1 MGLISRVSSRTY
13 RVLYLICG
21 NSISTV
27 YIAKNY
33 TMAAVNVYTTN
44 QTSENLS
51 RKDFIDW
58 INNSLDLNIKKIEE
72 LASGQVYC
80 QFMDMLFPERPRRAP
95 RKSSFP
101 RQLRIRAMVQKV
113 LRRQ

>member
-80 QFMDMLFPERPRRAP
+80 QFMDMLFPGCLPLKRVKFGTTLEHEYI
-95 RKSSFP
+95 SNY
-101 RQLRIRAMVQKV
+101 KV
-113 LRRQ
+113 L